1 MVFVVGNTGIRLMPT
16 NEYRARKLL
25 KSGRAR
31 IFKRNPFMIRLLN
44 RETGET
50 QPVEYKCDTGY
61 GHIGVSVCTEK
72 RELVNAQY
80 DLLKDEPERHNDRR
94 KYRRDRRNRKR
105 YRAPRFDNRRGKI
118 SEDGFAPSV
127 RNKRDRHIEIFTR
140 YDSVLPITEAVFE
153 MGQFD
158 TQVLRAVQEG
168 KPLPEGTDYQRGE
181 RYGIETLRE
190 AVFTRDHHKCLICGK
205 TSSGDGAILRI
216 HHVGFWKQDRS
227 DRLSNL
233 MTVCTRCHTS
243 KNHKPGGKLYGL
255 EPKLSSLSGATFM
268 TMVRWDMLNKLKAAA
283 PDVRFRV
290 TYGAATKLA
299 RKALGIQ
306 KTHANDAYAMG
317 RCHPKRRTDFHQ
329 YKKLRRNNRVL
340 EKFYDARVI
349 DTRTGEKV
357 PGTALGCN
365 RTSRSVPRNNL
376 NNLRIYRGATVSKGY
391 RAIRK
396 SRYPLRPGTVITFNG
411 ERHAVKG
418 VHNNGTRAILDTG
431 KSVAIGKVIVV
442 FYPGGWQQVI

>member
-16 NEYRARKLL
+16 SEYRARKLL

-31 IFKRNPFMIRLLN
+31 IFKRNPFTIRLLN

-80 DLLKDEPERHNDRR
+80 DLLKDEPERHNDRQ

-105 YRAPRFDNRRGKI
+105 YRAPRFNNRRGKT

-158 TQVLRAVQEG
+158 TQALKAVQEG

-190 AVFTRDHHKCLICGK
+190 AVFTRDRHKCLICGK

-216 HHVGFWKQDRS
+216 HHVGFWKHDRS

-283 PDVRFRV
+283 PNVRFRV

-317 RCHPKRRTDFHQ
+317 GFHPKRRTDFHQ

-357 PGTALGCN
+357 PGAALGCN
-365 RTSRSVPRNNL
+365 RTSRSVPRRNSDS
-376 NNLRIYRGATVSKGY
+376 LRIYRGAIVSKG
-391 RAIRK
+391 RRLIRR
-396 SRYPLRPGTVITFNG
+396 SRYPQRPGTVITFNG

-418 VHNNGTRAILDTG
+418 VHCNGTRVIIDTG
-431 KSVAIGKVIVV
+431 KSVAIGKVIVIC
-442 FYPGGWQQVI
+442 YPGGWQQVI